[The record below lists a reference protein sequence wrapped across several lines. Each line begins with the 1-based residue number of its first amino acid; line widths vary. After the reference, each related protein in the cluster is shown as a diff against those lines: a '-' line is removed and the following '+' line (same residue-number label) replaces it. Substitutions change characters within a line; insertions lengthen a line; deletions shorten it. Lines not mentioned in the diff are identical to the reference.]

1 MNYNVYVIILY
12 KIELL
17 THNKHSNITMSFLG
31 LLLIIAFTIFLIFF
45 SVENT
50 YQNFYI
56 SEF

>member
-12 KIELL
+12 KIELRI
-17 THNKHSNITMSFLG
+17 HNKHSNITMFFLG
-31 LLLIIAFTIFLIFF
+31 LLLLAAFTIFLFFF

-50 YQNFYI
+50 YQNFYT